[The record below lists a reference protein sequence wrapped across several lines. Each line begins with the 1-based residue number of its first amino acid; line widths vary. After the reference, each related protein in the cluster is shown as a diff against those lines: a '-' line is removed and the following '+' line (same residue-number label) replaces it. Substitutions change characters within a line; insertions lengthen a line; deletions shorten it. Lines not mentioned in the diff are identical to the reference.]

1 MKYLLLLGRGVE
13 GCGVTKFAIEWEKWF
28 IRNGYDYDILA
39 VDDKKWSRKD
49 SHSFQKLTKVRLKKD
64 ADFETAKTVINAC
77 DIVIINSLPPIK
89 IEQIIAD
96 RFIDLLNLSKGKS
109 ALIQHDHNARSIK
122 RNAALLESCEVSS
135 VIFSHSTTD
144 SDFVRYLTFEKI
156 IGNSESISLF
166 GNTTEDKPLINFQPG
181 MYLED
186 VRKDYWKPIEE
197 QDSLHHKWIGRT
209 APFKGYDLMFEF
221 SSHLKEAGFLTTMEG
236 LESSPAIIN
245 VKQKYDFHNHLHTK
259 IDEVDISN
267 YYGGVPTLFSFYKHA
282 ELLERLSKCAF
293 GYQLSRLD
301 PRFIEHSIEYTH
313 MEVVCAGTI
322 PVFRKQYFDHCV
334 HTKTG
339 NPISSDKDTGTI
351 FICADG
357 SNFIESIEKM
367 KELSADSVMRN
378 EWREMAYEYYNS
390 HQSADKTFSKL
401 IAYIN
406 HYIKD

>member
-64 ADFETAKTVINAC
+64 VEFETAKNMIAQC
-77 DIVIINSLPPIK
+77 DKIIINSLPPIK
-89 IEQIIAD
+89 IEQIVND
-96 RFIDLLNLSKGKS
+96 RFIELLNMSKGKA
-109 ALIQHDHNARSIK
+109 ALVQHDHNARSIK
-122 RNAALLESCEVSS
+122 RNAALLESCAVSS

-144 SDFVRYLTFEKI
+144 SDFVRYLTAQNFI
-156 IGNSESISLF
+156 TNPDSVSLF
-166 GNTTEDKPLINFQPG
+166 DDEPEDTPLVNFQPG
-181 MYLED
+181 MYFDD
-186 VRKDYWKPIEE
+186 VRKDYWKSIEE

-221 SSHLKEAGFLTTMEG
+221 SKHLKEANFLTTLEG

-245 VKQKYDFHNHLHTK
+245 VKQKYDFHNHLHSK
-259 IDEVDISN
+259 IAEVDISE
-267 YYGGVPTLFSFYKHA
+267 YYGSVPALFSFYKHH

-322 PVFRKQYFDHCV
+322 PVFRKQYFDHCTHSV
-334 HTKTG
+334 TG
-339 NPISSDKDTGTI
+339 NPISQDKDTGTI
-351 FICADG
+351 FICANG
-357 SNFIESIEKM
+357 SNFIESTDKM
-367 KELSADSVMRN
+367 KELSKDSGMRN
-378 EWREMAYEYYNS
+378 EWREMAFEYYKS
-390 HQSADKTFSKL
+390 HQSADKTFNKL
-401 IAYIN
+401 ITNID
-406 HYIKD
+406 HYVKG